1 MATNY
6 EKWMQEM
13 VDSIEK
19 TIKDDCDLDDIIK
32 SSYYSKTHFYRI
44 FGAMIGLSPS
54 EYRNKRRLSCAAV
67 DVCLNKRRL
76 LDIAV
81 AYGFASQEVFTRAF
95 EREYGITPGATRKE
109 SISLPLYE
117 KAEIGERIKEKRNLL
132 QEYDAKLIV
141 KQACNLIGF
150 ESVVTPGSDQIRSLW
165 TQLME
170 QGECIE
176 QKDSDLVYGV
186 CEFAPDITDED
197 EFSYF
202 FGREGKWKN
211 VNASIYKKGIQKRI
225 PASKYVR
232 ILHEPQKRS
241 LKETYQ
247 LFYGCWLPISE
258 LELEPKA
265 TMELYHLKDDKMEI
279 LIPVK

>member
-6 EKWMQEM
+6 EEWMQKM
-13 VDSIEK
+13 VDSIEE
-19 TIKDDCDLDDIIK
+19 TLKDDCNLDNIIK
-32 SSYYSKTHFYRI
+32 DSCYSKTHFYRI
-44 FGAMIGLSPS
+44 FGAIIGLSPS

-67 DVCLNKRRL
+67 DICLLNKRRL
-76 LDIAV
+76 IDIAV
-81 AYGFASQEVFTRAF
+81 EYGFASQEVFTRAF
-95 EREYGITPGATRKE
+95 EREFGITPGVLRKE
-109 SISLPLYE
+109 SISLPLYQ

-150 ESVVTPGSDQIRSLW
+150 ESVVTPGSSQIRNLW
-165 TQLME
+165 AQIIEHEECME
-170 QGECIE
+170 LN
-176 QKDSDLVYGV
+176 DADLVYGI

-202 FGREGKWKN
+202 FGREGTWK
-211 VNASIYKKGIQKRI
+211 KGKTGIQKRI
-225 PASKYVR
+225 SASKYVR

-265 TMELYHLKDDKMEI
+265 TMELYHLKDDKLEI

>member
-1 MATNY
+1 
-6 EKWMQEM
+6 M

-67 DVCLNKRRL
+67 DICLNRRRI

-81 AYGFASQEVFTRAF
+81 EYGFTSQEVFTRAF
-95 EREYGITPGATRKE
+95 EREYGITPGTARKK
-109 SISLPLYE
+109 SVSLPLYE

-141 KQACNLIGF
+141 KHSCNLIGF

-170 QGECIE
+170 QGEQIE

-202 FGREGKWKN
+202 FGREGKWKKEK
-211 VNASIYKKGIQKRI
+211 AGIQKRMS
-225 PASKYVR
+225 ASKYVR
-232 ILHEPQKRS
+232 ILHEPQKRT

-247 LFYGCWLPISE
+247 LFYGVWLPISE

-265 TMELYHLKDDKMEI
+265 TMELYHLKEDWMEI